1 MSAGGKRGSG
11 GAGGMRGVSGAGGT
25 GAGGTGGPVSGRG
38 GADGVIVAMGGRSLE
53 REISLRSGRRV
64 ERALRALGHSVQVL
78 DADGDFVARLIE
90 RRPDFVFVAMHG
102 RGGEDG
108 TLQDLLE
115 TLGVP
120 YTGSDPLASALCMDK
135 MLFKRM
141 LRLHGIP
148 TPAFHSFNETAFREL
163 GGARTFPR
171 LLAELGLPVVVKP
184 VAQGSAIGIKFV
196 HSAEQLPSAI
206 LGAFGYGDR
215 VLVERRIVGRELAVT
230 IVDRALA
237 PAVAQAAPV
246 TAVGAD
252 ARAGAGVAADGPVA
266 LPVVELFTPE
276 SFYSYEAHYTIGQLR
291 MEAPAD
297 LEPAVRE
304 RVESV
309 ALASYR
315 LMGCR
320 DFARVDLI
328 LDELGEPQVLEINTI
343 PGLTETGIV
352 TAAAEAAGLTF
363 EQLVAAIVAR
373 AHAA

>member
-1 MSAGGKRGSG
+1 MSE
-11 GAGGMRGVSGAGGT
+11 
-25 GAGGTGGPVSGRG
+25 GP
-38 GADGVIVAMGGRSLE
+38 AIVAMGGRSLE
-53 REISLRSGRRV
+53 REISLRSGHRV
-64 ERALRALGHSVQVL
+64 ERALRSLGYSVQAL
-78 DADGDFVARLIE
+78 DVGGDFVDRVLAE
-90 RRPDFVFVAMHG
+90 RPRFVFVAMHG

-115 TLGVP
+115 TLGIP

-171 LLAELGLPVVVKP
+171 LLEELELPAVVKP

-196 HSAEQLPSAI
+196 TSADQLPSAI

-215 VLVERRIVGRELAVT
+215 VLVEQRIVGRELAVT
-230 IVDRALA
+230 ILGHAG
-237 PAVAQAAPV
+237 
-246 TAVGAD
+246 TAGPN
-252 ARAGAGVAADGPVA
+252 RAGASHARDEGRDATTSDPKRRSEADDVDASDGLRA
-266 LPVVELFTPE
+266 LPIVELFTPE

-291 MEAPAD
+291 MEVPAA
-297 LEPAVRE
+297 LSEEVRA
-304 RVESV
+304 RVERA
-309 ALASYR
+309 ALDSYA

-328 LDELGEPQVLEINTI
+328 LDEHDIPQVLEINTI
-343 PGLTETGIV
+343 PGLTETGIT
-352 TAAAEAAGLTF
+352 TAAAEAAGMTF
-363 EQLVAAIVAR
+363 AELVAAIVDR
-373 AHAA
+373 VTSV

>member
-1 MSAGGKRGSG
+1 
-11 GAGGMRGVSGAGGT
+11 VSD
-25 GAGGTGGPVSGRG
+25 GP
-38 GADGVIVAMGGRSLE
+38 AIVAMGGRSLE
-53 REISLRSGRRV
+53 REISLRSGHRV
-64 ERALRALGHSVQVL
+64 ERALRSLGYEVHALDV
-78 DADGDFVARLIE
+78 DGDFIDRVLSE
-90 RRPDFVFVAMHG
+90 RPRFVFVAMHG

-115 TLGVP
+115 TLGVQ

-171 LLAELGLPVVVKP
+171 LLEELGLPVVVKP

-196 HSAEQLPSAI
+196 ESPDQLPSAI

-215 VLVERRIVGRELAVT
+215 VLVEERIAGRELAVT
-230 IVDRALA
+230 ILDSADPAEGPRAL
-237 PAVAQAAPV
+237 PI
-246 TAVGAD
+246 
-252 ARAGAGVAADGPVA
+252 
-266 LPVVELFTPE
+266 VELFTPQ

-291 MEAPAD
+291 MEVPAELSD
-297 LEPAVRE
+297 AVRAQ
-304 RVESV
+304 VEQA
-309 ALASYR
+309 ALESYT

-328 LDELGEPQVLEINTI
+328 LDEREVPRVLEINTI
-343 PGLTETGIV
+343 PGLTETGIT
-352 TAAAEAAGLTF
+352 TAAAEAAGMTF
-363 EQLVAAIVAR
+363 AEMVAAIVAR
-373 AHAA
+373 VSPA

>member
-1 MSAGGKRGSG
+1 MSESPA
-11 GAGGMRGVSGAGGT
+11 
-25 GAGGTGGPVSGRG
+25 
-38 GADGVIVAMGGRSLE
+38 IVAMGGRSLE
-53 REISLRSGRRV
+53 REISLRSGHRV
-64 ERALRALGHSVQVL
+64 ERALRTLGYKVHALDV
-78 DADGDFVARLIE
+78 DGDFIDRVLAEQPR
-90 RRPDFVFVAMHG
+90 FVFVAMHG

-171 LLAELGLPVVVKP
+171 LLEELELPAVVKP

-196 HSAEQLPSAI
+196 TAAPQLPSAI

-215 VLVERRIVGRELAVT
+215 VLVEERVLGRELAVT
-230 IVDRALA
+230 VLDSPSSEGPRAL
-237 PAVAQAAPV
+237 PI
-246 TAVGAD
+246 
-252 ARAGAGVAADGPVA
+252 
-266 LPVVELFTPE
+266 VELFTPE

-291 MEAPAD
+291 MEVPAE
-297 LEPAVRE
+297 LSPVARA
-304 RVESV
+304 RVEEA
-309 ALASYR
+309 ALRSYT

-328 LDELGEPQVLEINTI
+328 LDEHEVPQVLEINTI
-343 PGLTETGIV
+343 PGLTETGIT
-352 TAAAEAAGLTF
+352 TAAAEAAGMSFT
-363 EQLVAAIVAR
+363 ELVAAIVAR
-373 AHAA
+373 VLAAP

>member
-1 MSAGGKRGSG
+1 MSAG
-11 GAGGMRGVSGAGGT
+11 
-25 GAGGTGGPVSGRG
+25 PVM
-38 GADGVIVAMGGRSLE
+38 VAMGGSSLE
-53 REISLRSGRRV
+53 REISLRSGHRV
-64 ERALRALGHSVQVL
+64 ERALRTLGYDVHALDV
-78 DADGDFVARLIE
+78 AADFVE
-90 RRPDFVFVAMHG
+90 RVLADRPRFVFVAMHG

-115 TLGVP
+115 TLAVP

-135 MLFKRM
+135 ALFKRL
-141 LRLHGIP
+141 LRLHDIP

-171 LLAELGLPVVVKP
+171 LLDELGLPVVVKP

-196 HSAEQLPSAI
+196 ERAEQLPGAI

-215 VLVERRIVGRELAVT
+215 VIVEQRILGRELAVT
-230 IVDRALA
+230 VLGPSHPLSHPPVDPPG
-237 PAVAQAAPV
+237 PAEPP
-246 TAVGAD
+246 
-252 ARAGAGVAADGPVA
+252 ARPRA

-276 SFYSYEAHYTIGQLR
+276 SFYSYEAHYTIGGLR
-291 MEAPAD
+291 MEAPAELSD
-297 LEPAVRE
+297 EVRA

-309 ALASYR
+309 ALDSYT

-328 LDELGEPQVLEINTI
+328 LDAHDEPQVLEINTI
-343 PGLTETGIV
+343 PGLTETGIT

-363 EQLVAAIVAR
+363 TELVAAIVER
-373 AHAA
+373 VAAP

>member
-1 MSAGGKRGSG
+1 
-11 GAGGMRGVSGAGGT
+11 
-25 GAGGTGGPVSGRG
+25 
-38 GADGVIVAMGGRSLE
+38 MGGRSLE
-53 REISLRSGRRV
+53 REISLRGGRRV
-64 ERALRALGHSVQVL
+64 ERALRELGYSVKAL
-78 DADGDFVARLIE
+78 DADGELIAHAIE
-90 RRPDFVFVAMHG
+90 QRPDFVFVAMHG

-115 TLGVP
+115 TLGLA

-171 LLAELGLPVVVKP
+171 LLQELGLPVVVKP
-184 VAQGSAIGIKFV
+184 VAQGSAIGVKFV

-230 IVDRALA
+230 IVDS
-237 PAVAQAAPV
+237 
-246 TAVGAD
+246 
-252 ARAGAGVAADGPVA
+252 DGGPRA

-297 LEPAVRE
+297 LPPAVRE
-304 RVESV
+304 RVESA

-328 LDELGEPQVLEINTI
+328 LDERDEPQVLEINTI

-352 TAAAEAAGLTF
+352 TAAAEAAGMSF
-363 EQLVAAIVAR
+363 SELVAAIVAR
-373 AHAA
+373 VA

>member
-1 MSAGGKRGSG
+1 MSAGRASEGSSADGASEGLGGG
-11 GAGGMRGVSGAGGT
+11 GA
-25 GAGGTGGPVSGRG
+25 
-38 GADGVIVAMGGRSLE
+38 IVAMGGRSLE
-53 REISLRSGRRV
+53 REISLQGGRRV
-64 ERALRALGHSVQVL
+64 ERALRELGYSVRAL
-78 DADGDFVARLIE
+78 DADGDFVARVLAE
-90 RRPDFVFVAMHG
+90 QPAFVFVAMHG

-115 TLGVP
+115 TLGIP

-141 LRLHGIP
+141 LRLHKIP
-148 TPAFHSFNETAFREL
+148 TPPFHSFNETAFREL
-163 GGARTFPR
+163 GGAGTFPR
-171 LLAELGLPVVVKP
+171 LLCELELPVVVKP

-230 IVDRALA
+230 VVDRA
-237 PAVAQAAPV
+237 
-246 TAVGAD
+246 
-252 ARAGAGVAADGPVA
+252 DGPAA
-266 LPVVELFTPE
+266 LPIVELFTPD

-297 LEPAVRE
+297 LRPAVRE
-304 RVESV
+304 RVEQV

-328 LDELGEPQVLEINTI
+328 LDERDEPQVLEINTI

-352 TAAAEAAGLTF
+352 TAAAEAAGMGF
-363 EQLVAAIVAR
+363 AELVSAIVGR
-373 AHAA
+373 VHAA

>member
-1 MSAGGKRGSG
+1 MSNSSA
-11 GAGGMRGVSGAGGT
+11 
-25 GAGGTGGPVSGRG
+25 
-38 GADGVIVAMGGRSLE
+38 IVAMGGRSLE
-53 REISLRSGRRV
+53 REISLRSGHRV
-64 ERALRALGHSVQVL
+64 ERALRTLGYSVHALDV
-78 DADGDFVARLIE
+78 DGDFIE
-90 RRPDFVFVAMHG
+90 RVLSEQPRFVFVAMHG

-163 GGARTFPR
+163 GGARTFPK
-171 LLAELGLPVVVKP
+171 LLEELKLPAVVKP

-196 HSAEQLPSAI
+196 TSPEQLPSAI

-215 VLVERRIVGRELAVT
+215 VLVEERIVGRELAVT
-230 IVDRALA
+230 VM
-237 PAVAQAAPV
+237 
-246 TAVGAD
+246 
-252 ARAGAGVAADGPVA
+252 GPPGDPRA

-291 MEAPAD
+291 MQVPAELSD
-297 LEPAVRE
+297 EVRT
-304 RVESV
+304 RVEQV
-309 ALASYR
+309 ALESYA

-320 DFARVDLI
+320 DFARVDVI
-328 LDELGEPQVLEINTI
+328 LDEQNVPRVLEINTI
-343 PGLTETGIV
+343 PGLTETGIT
-352 TAAAEAAGLTF
+352 TAAAEAAGMVF
-363 EQLVAAIVAR
+363 AELVAAIVAR
-373 AHAA
+373 VISAA

>member
-1 MSAGGKRGSG
+1 MSDAP
-11 GAGGMRGVSGAGGT
+11 A
-25 GAGGTGGPVSGRG
+25 
-38 GADGVIVAMGGRSLE
+38 IVAMGGRSLE
-53 REISLRSGRRV
+53 REISLRSGHRV
-64 ERALRALGHSVQVL
+64 ERALRTLGYRVHAL
-78 DADGDFVARLIE
+78 DADGDFIDRVLAEQPR
-90 RRPDFVFVAMHG
+90 FVFVAMHG

-115 TLGVP
+115 TLGVQ

-148 TPAFHSFNETAFREL
+148 TPAFHSFNATAFREL

-196 HSAEQLPSAI
+196 AAPEQLPSAI

-215 VLVERRIVGRELAVT
+215 VLVEERIVGRELAVT
-230 IVDRALA
+230 VMDSPAGPRAL
-237 PAVAQAAPV
+237 PI
-246 TAVGAD
+246 
-252 ARAGAGVAADGPVA
+252 
-266 LPVVELFTPE
+266 VELFTPE

-291 MEAPAD
+291 MEVPAE
-297 LEPAVRE
+297 LSGAVRA
-304 RVESV
+304 RVEAV
-309 ALASYR
+309 ALESYT

-328 LDELGEPQVLEINTI
+328 LDERDEPQVLEINTI
-343 PGLTETGIV
+343 PGLTETGIT
-352 TAAAEAAGLTF
+352 TAAAEAAGMTF
-363 EQLVAAIVAR
+363 AEFVAAIVQR
-373 AHAA
+373 VS

>member
-1 MSAGGKRGSG
+1 
-11 GAGGMRGVSGAGGT
+11 
-25 GAGGTGGPVSGRG
+25 
-38 GADGVIVAMGGRSLE
+38 MGGRSLE
-53 REISLRSGRRV
+53 REIRLRSGHRV
-64 ERALRALGHSVQVL
+64 ERALRSLGYTVHALDV
-78 DADGDFVARLIE
+78 DGDFVDRVLAEQPR
-90 RRPDFVFVAMHG
+90 FVFVAMHG

-141 LRLHGIP
+141 LRLHGVP

-171 LLAELGLPVVVKP
+171 LLEELKLPAVVKP

-196 HSAEQLPSAI
+196 ASAAQLPSAI

-215 VLVERRIVGRELAVT
+215 VLVEERIVGRELAVT
-230 IVDRALA
+230 IVDAAGPGRSPRAL
-237 PAVAQAAPV
+237 PI
-246 TAVGAD
+246 
-252 ARAGAGVAADGPVA
+252 
-266 LPVVELFTPE
+266 VELFTPE

-291 MEAPAD
+291 MEVPAE
-297 LEPAVRE
+297 LSEEVRMRVE
-304 RVESV
+304 RVALES
-309 ALASYR
+309 YT

-328 LDELGEPQVLEINTI
+328 LDEHEQPQVLEINTI
-343 PGLTETGIV
+343 PGLTETGIT
-352 TAAAEAAGLTF
+352 TAAAEAAGMTF
-363 EQLVAAIVAR
+363 AELVAAIVAR
-373 AHAA
+373 VVAGVPEFAPVRLSVRLRTSGGTES

>member
-1 MSAGGKRGSG
+1 
-11 GAGGMRGVSGAGGT
+11 VSDAP
-25 GAGGTGGPVSGRG
+25 A
-38 GADGVIVAMGGRSLE
+38 IVAMGGRSLE
-53 REISLRSGRRV
+53 REISLRSGHRV
-64 ERALRALGHSVQVL
+64 ERALRTLGYTVHALDVG
-78 DADGDFVARLIE
+78 GDFIDRVIAEQPR
-90 RRPDFVFVAMHG
+90 FVFVAMHG

-163 GGARTFPR
+163 GGARTFPK
-171 LLAELGLPVVVKP
+171 LLEELSLPAVVKP

-196 HSAEQLPSAI
+196 TSPEQLPSAI

-215 VLVERRIVGRELAVT
+215 VLVEERVVGRELAVT
-230 IVDRALA
+230 ILGSARSQ
-237 PAVAQAAPV
+237 PADASADPVAQGEP
-246 TAVGAD
+246 
-252 ARAGAGVAADGPVA
+252 ARA

-291 MEAPAD
+291 MEAPAK
-297 LEPAVRE
+297 LSEQALA
-304 RVESV
+304 RVQAV
-309 ALASYR
+309 ALRSYT

-328 LDELGEPQVLEINTI
+328 LDEHEVPQVLEINTI
-343 PGLTETGIV
+343 PGLTETGIT
-352 TAAAEAAGLTF
+352 TAAAEAAGMMFT
-363 EQLVAAIVAR
+363 ELVEAIVQRVLDAS
-373 AHAA
+373 

>member
-1 MSAGGKRGSG
+1 VSPASA
-11 GAGGMRGVSGAGGT
+11 
-25 GAGGTGGPVSGRG
+25 
-38 GADGVIVAMGGRSLE
+38 IVAMGGRSLE
-53 REISLRSGRRV
+53 REISLRGGRRV
-64 ERALRALGHSVQVL
+64 ERALRELGYAVQAL

-90 RRPDFVFVAMHG
+90 QPPDFVFVAMHG

-108 TLQDLLE
+108 TLQDLLQ
-115 TLGVP
+115 TLAVP

-141 LRLHGIP
+141 LSLHGIP
-148 TPAFHSFNETAFREL
+148 TPPFHSFNETAFREL

-171 LLAELGLPVVVKP
+171 LLEELGLPVVVKP

-196 HSAEQLPSAI
+196 HEPEQLPSAI

-215 VLVERRIVGRELAVT
+215 VLVEQRVVGRELAVT
-230 IVDRALA
+230 IVDR
-237 PAVAQAAPV
+237 
-246 TAVGAD
+246 
-252 ARAGAGVAADGPVA
+252 DGGPQA

-297 LEPAVRE
+297 LPPAVRE
-304 RVESV
+304 RVEQV

-328 LDELGEPQVLEINTI
+328 LDEREEPQVLEINTI

-352 TAAAEAAGLTF
+352 TAAAEAAGMSF
-363 EQLVAAIVAR
+363 AELVGAIVAR
-373 AHAA
+373 VA